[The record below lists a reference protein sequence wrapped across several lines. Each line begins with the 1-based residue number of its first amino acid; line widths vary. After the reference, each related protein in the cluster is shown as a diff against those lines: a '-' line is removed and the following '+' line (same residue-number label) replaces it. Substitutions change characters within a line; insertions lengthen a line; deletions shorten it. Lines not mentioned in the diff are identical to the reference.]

1 MTQPEPVQ
9 STFSLPGGKGKYL
22 DTVVE
27 FLTWLEPRDATSRQ
41 DAHAWFEQRYDA
53 AKSAPYYLPV
63 LRDFA
68 VIELDRGKDGAVRV
82 SDVGRAVLNAD
93 DAARAK
99 VLGEHFLS
107 RFVAN
112 REILSLYAMADGPMS
127 LKEVHGRLRPVF
139 PSWTSSMQYDYRL
152 RWMESLGILR
162 CVAGLTFQITDLGRE
177 LAAKYPPSTPLGSSD
192 IASFLPDSEG
202 TKRIGPTI
210 SSSVELIIQEL
221 RSASIDSGHPAR
233 FETAL
238 AQAFETLGF
247 AVKQLGDSGDT
258 DVLAEAPAGSETY
271 LVVAD
276 AKSRGSGKVDQL
288 EVLSLKD
295 HQAINK
301 ANYAVVVAGA
311 FAGGKVSSHAA
322 DQGITLLPLPV
333 LEDWLRLHDAWPQD
347 LLTYQSLFAIKGL
360 VEKLPA
366 DLLRVSNDRK
376 RWGKL
381 LADVV
386 DLFSETYEHGLGEP
400 LTTQDVFKM
409 LVARKRGV
417 HYPERDVVSTMELLS
432 HPVVGAM
439 VRREGGYILVMA
451 RETLALRL
459 RRLADEVESFD
470 VEEPGKI

>member
-1 MTQPEPVQ
+1 MTQSELVQ

-22 DTVVE
+22 DTLVE
-27 FLTWLEPRDATSRQ
+27 FLTWLEPRDATLRP
-41 DAHAWFEQRYDA
+41 DAHAWFEERYNA

-63 LRDFA
+63 LRDLA
-68 VIELDRGKDGAVRV
+68 VIELERGKDGAVRV
-82 SDVGRAVLNAD
+82 SGLGRTVLNAD
-93 DAARAK
+93 DATRARLLA
-99 VLGEHFLS
+99 EHFVM

-112 REILSLYAMADGPMS
+112 REILGVYAEADAPVS
-127 LKEVHGRLRPVF
+127 LKEVHDRLRPVF
-139 PSWTSSMQYDYRL
+139 PSWTSNMQYEYRL

-162 CVAGLTFQITDLGRE
+162 CIAGQTFQITDLGRE
-177 LAAKYPPSTPLGSSD
+177 LASKYTPSNALGASD
-192 IASFLPDSEG
+192 DSSFLPANDGIKRVGRTNLSPLDS
-202 TKRIGPTI
+202 
-210 SSSVELIIQEL
+210 LIQEL
-221 RSASIDSGHPAR
+221 RSASTDSAHPTR

-301 ANYAVVVAGA
+301 ASYAVVVAGA

-347 LLTYQSLFAIKGL
+347 LLTYRSLFAIKGL

-366 DLLRVSNDRK
+366 DLLRVTNDRK

-409 LVARKRGV
+409 LVTRKRGV
-417 HYPERDVVSTMELLS
+417 HYPEKDVASIMELLS
-432 HPVVGAM
+432 HPVVGA
-439 VRREGGYILVMA
+439 VARREGGYILVMA

-459 RRLADEVESFD
+459 RRLAEEVESFD
-470 VEEPGKI
+470 VEESGTI